1 MDNSLRGRDVYLLKH
16 RDDVAAVVE
25 ISETDASLISVR
37 EVVKAQLLPLYAQMD
52 ISNISL
58 WWKRRAAPSSRSAV
72 RQILS
77 KKRFSSVHQFLL
89 ENLAL
94 SVTDCYWLCPSDAD
108 ISWENVS
115 FHENGISSHDPSAS
129 LGGSLAKRWVKR
141 KGHMFLEKGNMPG
154 HSFQQSLNEVFASL
168 LHRKQNFDNY
178 VSYELVRLKDGSTGC
193 MCECFTNS
201 DIEFVPAWEIFS
213 KYGYD
218 HDSSYLEQY
227 VSYCAEEGVDENACR
242 KFLDYQTMTDFLL
255 TDKDRHLANFGLLRD
270 SNTLECIGPAPI
282 FDTGNSM
289 FYDGA
294 AVVNYRTM
302 LDVRIQSLYSTE
314 RKTMENVVD
323 PGVIHLDKVPDTAP
337 VREFYEQD
345 STLFSFAS
353 RIADSFEFK
362 CAMAKE
368 LQDGKSFSQIAREI
382 ISFYSGRGKEE
393 KETLALYYRSIL

>member
-37 EVVKAQLLPLYAQMD
+37 EVVKAQLLPLCAQMD

-58 WWKRRAAPSSRSAV
+58 WWKRRAAPSSRSDV
-72 RQILS
+72 RQLLS

-141 KGHMFLEKGNMPG
+141 KGHMFLEKGNMPR

-255 TDKDRHLANFGLLRD
+255 TDKDRHLANYGLLRD
-270 SNTLECIGPAPI
+270 ARTLECVSPAPI
-282 FDTGNSM
+282 FDSGNSM
-289 FYDGA
+289 FYDGVA
-294 AVVNYRTM
+294 SYRT
-302 LDVRIQSLYSTE
+302 LHDVKIRSLYSTE
-314 RKTMENVVD
+314 REMVENVSD
-323 PGVIHLDKVPDTAP
+323 PCVVTLDRLPCTED
-337 VREFYEQD
+337 VRKFYEQD
-345 STLFSFAS
+345 PTLSSFAWK
-353 RIADSFEFK
+353 IAELFEFK

-368 LQDGKSFSQIAREI
+368 LQEGKSFTQISKDI
-382 ISFYSGRGKEE
+382 ISFCSDREQKE
-393 KETLALYYRSIL
+393 KDSRLV

>member
-1 MDNSLRGRDVYLLKH
+1 MIYQILEH
-16 RDDVAAVVE
+16 
-25 ISETDASLISVR
+25 
-37 EVVKAQLLPLYAQMD
+37 
-52 ISNISL
+52 
-58 WWKRRAAPSSRSAV
+58 WWKRRAVPASRPGIK
-72 RQILS
+72 QLLS
-77 KKRFSSVHQFLL
+77 EKHISSVHQFLL

-94 SVTDCYWLCPSDAD
+94 SVTDCYWICPQSCNIAWD
-108 ISWENVS
+108 SVS
-115 FHENGISSHDPSAS
+115 FHKNEFKDDLPFGSTGNSSDILAGSSYNPSAS
-129 LGGSLAKRWVKR
+129 LGGDLDKRWIKK
-141 KGHMFLEKGNMPG
+141 KGRMFLVKGNMPG
-154 HSFQQSLNEVFASL
+154 NSFQQSLNEVFALS
-168 LHRKQNFDNY
+168 LHRKQKFDNHVEY
-178 VSYELVRLKDGSTGC
+178 KLIKLKDGTIGC
-193 MCECFTNS
+193 ISPCFTS
-201 DIEFVPAWEIFS
+201 DDVEFAPAWEIFD

-218 HDSSYLEQY
+218 KNSSYMEQY
-227 VSYCAEEGVDENACR
+227 VLHCAEEGADPYCIRN
-242 KFLDYQTMTDFLL
+242 FLDYQAMTDFLM
-255 TDKDRHLANFGLLRD
+255 TNKDRHLANSGLLRD

-314 RKTMENVVD
+314 WKTLENVVD
-323 PGVIHLDKVPDTAP
+323 PGVVYLDKVPDTAS

-345 STLFSFAS
+345 PTLFSFAS